1 MFNID
6 IPNRDVHLQF
16 RLETGRKGHEYVYSE
31 W

>member
-16 RLETGRKGHEYVYSE
+16 SLKTGRKGHEYVYAE

>member
-6 IPNRDVHLQF
+6 IPNRDVHLHF
-16 RLETGRKGHEYVYSE
+16 SLETGRKGHEYVYAE

>member
-6 IPNRDVHLQF
+6 IPSRDVHLQLS
-16 RLETGRKGHEYVYSE
+16 LETGRKGHEYVYAK